1 MNRLLLDGRE
11 VQELDMPVKLEVYTK
26 CPGKWVLIDLET
38 GEQYTGYTT
47 EGARQWKKLTPDEWV
62 KVG

>member
-11 VQELDMPVKLEVYTK
+11 VQELHMPVKLEVYTK
-26 CPGKWVLIDLET
+26 CPEKWVLIDLET
-38 GEQYTGYTT
+38 GEQYTAYTT
-47 EGARQWKKLTPDEWV
+47 EGLRQWKKLKPEEWV